1 MWKKL
6 GAMFGGAMTAS
17 FESDCNDLDVIFTL
31 SVETLSTDG
40 GDLTDAQGK
49 PVWELMQQQ
58 YDGTKDSIIHVLDM
72 FRDTIGDTKYKKLI
86 IKEWR
91 HKRNDGKYFDRAFD
105 QWYSCISSIEGK

>member
-58 YDGTKDSIIHVLDM
+58 YDGTKDSLIPVLICLGI
-72 FRDTIGDTKYKKLI
+72 RLEIRN
-86 IKEWR
+86 IK
-91 HKRNDGKYFDRAFD
+91 N
-105 QWYSCISSIEGK
+105 

>member
-58 YDGTKDSIIHVLDM
+58 YDGTKDSLIPVLDM

-86 IKEWR
+86 IEHSRKLNVNGR
-91 HKRNDGKYFDRAFD
+91 
-105 QWYSCISSIEGK
+105 